1 MKKLLLAAVG
11 SAALLTSMTATAETL
26 RVVEVLTTPART
38 ELFETLIA
46 NFETENPGIEVE
58 LISIPWDTSFER
70 VLTMTQS
77 GEQIDVFEMPER
89 WISTLDGAG
98 ALVDLQP
105 YFDAWGDSPPISPNA
120 VDLAH
125 IFDDRPLFV
134 PYGFFIRALFYNAD
148 MLAEAGVESPPETLD
163 EFIAAVMQVSE
174 NLPGRY
180 GYCLRG
186 ARGGFVGWWL
196 FISAMTGSSEWW
208 DEEGNSVF
216 NTPEGIAA
224 IQAMIDLYQNGGAPP
239 DSVNWAFNEQVAGFY
254 TQNCAF
260 LDQDQDALIQ
270 VTERLDE
277 DQFSVIPVPLGPHGT
292 VTPPMGMSG
301 WSISTA
307 SPNPDAAWSFIE
319 FMSRYD
325 NNLEWAKL
333 VGVVPAANGAEDD
346 PYFESDVYAGFFEE
360 LEDSRYDLRPW
371 PAHLPELGYFFD
383 VMSVDTSQSALLGQ
397 MTAEELANEWA
408 EFLTEA
414 QQAYLQ
420 AQ

>member
-1 MKKLLLAAVG
+1 MRKLLMAAVG
-11 SAALLTSMTATAETL
+11 SAALLTAVNANAETL
-26 RVVEVLTTPART
+26 RVVEVLTTPERT
-38 ELFETLIA
+38 ELLQGMITAFES
-46 NFETENPGIEVE
+46 ENPDIEIE

-77 GEQIDVFEMPER
+77 GQPIDIIETPER

-105 YFDAWGDSPPISPNA
+105 YFDQWGDDTPLSPGSME
-120 VDLAH
+120 LAR
-125 IFDDRPLFV
+125 IYDDRPMFV
-134 PYGFFIRALFYNAD
+134 PYGYFIRALFYNTQ
-148 MLAEAGVESPPETLD
+148 MLADAGVESPPETLD

-174 NLPGRY
+174 NLPDSY
-180 GYCLRG
+180 GYCMRG
-186 ARGGFVGWWL
+186 GRGGFVGWWL

-224 IQAMIDLYQNGGAPP
+224 IQAMLDLYQNGGAPP
-239 DSVNWAFNEQVAGFY
+239 DSVNWAFNEQVSGFY

-260 LDQDQDALIQ
+260 LDQDPDALIQ
-270 VTERLDE
+270 ITERLEE

-292 VTPPMGMSG
+292 VTPPLGMIG
-301 WSISTA
+301 WSIA
-307 SPNPDAAWSFIE
+307 SASENPDAAWSFINYLSS
-319 FMSRYD
+319 FD
-325 NNLEWAKL
+325 NNLEWAKFI
-333 VGVVPAANGAEDD
+333 GIVPAADGAADD
-346 PYFESDVYAGFFEE
+346 PFFQRDIYAGFFEE
-360 LEDSRYDLRPW
+360 LEDDRYDLRPW

-383 VMSVDTSQSALLGQ
+383 VLSVETSQSAMLGQ

-408 EFLTEA
+408 TFLTDA
-414 QQAYLQ
+414 QQAWLQ